1 MSSQSPRKTA
11 LGHTLTFSPSFT
23 NPATTAD
30 GCTKHDF
37 GMRGLQLRINLGDVI
52 SRKLP
57 ENIMR
62 MPTQDAT
69 KKIGEN
75 LLKGWTLLGDVCPAG
90 CNVPLMRSRDKQQ
103 LICCACDRDFNK
115 EQPSSESGTTKETP
129 QEIASRSHCE
139 EGSLESAC
147 IPVLRKAV
155 DDKLEWAA
163 ENLCASNSID
173 EMQTLISLTV
183 QLLKLKREL
192 SAF

>member
-1 MSSQSPRKTA
+1 
-11 LGHTLTFSPSFT
+11 
-23 NPATTAD
+23 
-30 GCTKHDF
+30 
-37 GMRGLQLRINLGDVI
+37 MRGLQLRINLGAVI
-52 SRKLP
+52 STKLP

-115 EQPSSESGTTKETP
+115 ELPSSESGTTKETA
-129 QEIASRSHCE
+129 QEIADRFDCP
-139 EGSLESAC
+139 GRSLESAC
-147 IPVLRKAV
+147 IPMLRNAV
-155 DDKLEWAA
+155 DEKLEWAA
-163 ENLCASNSID
+163 ENIRASNSID

-183 QLLKLKREL
+183 QLLTLKREL
-192 SAF
+192 SEF